1 MSPCWLSQQ
10 FTSVLQIVATGIV
23 SSSAS
28 LLPPILKGE
37 RVRSGI
43 PSITIVVAKPN
54 ENKVEKALEWP
65 PGSQCLTPGFGR
77 KNTGFSIPW
86 EASNTSLHQNC
97 WTDWTLRL
105 SQETN
110 SYFPVTASFL
120 LKVGNKPK
128 IPKAVCLA
136 FAVGCQGPECTHCQA
151 PGIPIHPIPHSWL
164 LLMCLLDAS
173 IWSWTQCLIPSPAT
187 KLLPGMATCLH
198 LLGNPSIHPSILA
211 PLC

>member
-1 MSPCWLSQQ
+1 MPFGGVFLFPRWRVFLPRTLSDICMSPFWLSQQ
-10 FTSVLQIVATGIV
+10 FTSVLQILTTGIV

-37 RVRSGI
+37 RVPSGI
-43 PSITIVVAKPN
+43 PSVTIVVAKPN

-65 PGSQCLTPGFGR
+65 PGSQCLTPGVGM

-105 SQETN
+105 SQEIN

-120 LKVGNKPK
+120 LKVENKPK
-128 IPKAVCLA
+128 
-136 FAVGCQGPECTHCQA
+136 
-151 PGIPIHPIPHSWL
+151 
-164 LLMCLLDAS
+164 
-173 IWSWTQCLIPSPAT
+173 
-187 KLLPGMATCLH
+187 
-198 LLGNPSIHPSILA
+198 NP
-211 PLC
+211 